1 MAMLRYTYLT
11 VLSSAQ
17 QILSKTRNRDKPVN
31 KVLSGTLSL
40 PSIV

>member
-17 QILSKTRNRDKPVN
+17 QILSETRNRAKIVN
-31 KVLSGTLSL
+31 KVLSGTLGF